1 MEPQRIRD
9 KSIFHHFKTV
19 QRSHHT
25 INGFILKK
33 LVFIIKKLVFI
44 LKKLVFI
51 LKKLVFILKKIVFIL
66 NKGLM
71 SKTGFY
77 SEKLV
82 SFIFILYSKTEN
94 ILSVELQCMNIPTT
108 NRQQAT
114 SNTTTLQKKKKTPY
128 QFYCRN
134 LKPNITSILGFVQS
148 SLKLKMKPIRAL
160 PISSIRKRNKSIIR
174 LRFMFHKKKKD
185 QTRKKF

>member
-1 MEPQRIRD
+1 M
-9 KSIFHHFKTV
+9 V
-19 QRSHHT
+19 
-25 INGFILKK
+25 FILKK
-33 LVFIIKKLVFI
+33 LVFIIKKLVFN

-51 LKKLVFILKKIVFIL
+51 L
-66 NKGLM
+66 NSGLM

-82 SFIFILYSKTEN
+82 YFIFIIYSKTKN
-94 ILSVELQCMNIPTT
+94 ILSLELQCMNIPTT

-114 SNTTTLQKKKKTPY
+114 SKTTTLQKKKTPY
-128 QFYCRN
+128 QFYYIN

-160 PISSIRKRNKSIIR
+160 PISNIRKRNKSIIR
-174 LRFMFHKKKKD
+174 LIFMFHKKKD
-185 QTRKKF
+185 QTRKKNLKQK

>member
-1 MEPQRIRD
+1 MIIR
-9 KSIFHHFKTV
+9 
-19 QRSHHT
+19 
-25 INGFILKK
+25 
-33 LVFIIKKLVFI
+33 VFIIKKLVFI

-51 LKKLVFILKKIVFIL
+51 M
-66 NKGLM
+66 NRGLM

-82 SFIFILYSKTEN
+82 FFIFIIYSKTEN
-94 ILSVELQCMNIPTT
+94 ILSLELQCMNIPTSQQPT
-108 NRQQAT
+108 GNKQQAT
-114 SNTTTLQKKKKTPY
+114 SNTTTLKKKTLY

-174 LRFMFHKKKKD
+174 LIFMFHKKKD
-185 QTRKKF
+185 QTRKKKLKQK

>member
-1 MEPQRIRD
+1 M
-9 KSIFHHFKTV
+9 V
-19 QRSHHT
+19 
-25 INGFILKK
+25 FILNK

-51 LKKLVFILKKIVFIL
+51 L
-66 NKGLM
+66 NRGLM

-82 SFIFILYSKTEN
+82 SFIFIIYSKTKN
-94 ILSVELQCMNIPTT
+94 ILSLELQCMNISTT

-114 SNTTTLQKKKKTPY
+114 SNITTLQKKTPY

-134 LKPNITSILGFVQS
+134 LKPNITSILRFVQS
-148 SLKLKMKPIRAL
+148 SLKLKMKTIRAL

-174 LRFMFHKKKKD
+174 LRFMFHKKKY
-185 QTRKKF
+185 QTRKKNLKQK